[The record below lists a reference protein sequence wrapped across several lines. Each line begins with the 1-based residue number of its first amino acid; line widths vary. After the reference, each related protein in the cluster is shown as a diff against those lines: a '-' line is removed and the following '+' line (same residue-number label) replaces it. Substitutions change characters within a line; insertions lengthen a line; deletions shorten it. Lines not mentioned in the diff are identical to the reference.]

1 LFVDASGRVG
11 IGTSGPGFP
20 LEVRATSST
29 GQVQILGSDNTNAT
43 WRLAT
48 PSSSV
53 VAFGGALTHA
63 VAFGGFD
70 NTTQA
75 FSERA
80 RIDSSGRILV
90 GTSSARS
97 NYRNSL
103 VPNIQLEEA
112 GAEGG
117 LAVFHN
123 ANAATGPLI
132 WLGKSRGTAAGSS
145 TVVQDGD
152 TLGAI
157 RFNGA
162 DGANVILGAQIG
174 ANVDGAPGTNDL
186 PTRLVFSTTADGA
199 SSPTER
205 LRISSNGAVSF
216 ANGSIVINSTA
227 IASGAGTNALKWNSS
242 TGVVTYDTSSRLIK
256 ENIIDCPYGIDAL
269 KQLRPRKYF
278 RTDDKK
284 EEIGFVAD
292 EVVSVLPE
300 FVPIGP
306 KSVITRNEDD
316 TEEVPLG
323 VNYDKLTAVLTKAL
337 QEAIAKIESLE
348 ARLTAA
354 GI

>member
-1 LFVDASGRVG
+1 
-11 IGTSGPGFP
+11 
-20 LEVRATSST
+20 
-29 GQVQILGSDNTNAT
+29 
-43 WRLAT
+43 
-48 PSSSV
+48 
-53 VAFGGALTHA
+53 
-63 VAFGGFD
+63 
-70 NTTQA
+70 
-75 FSERA
+75 
-80 RIDSSGRILV
+80 
-90 GTSSARS
+90 
-97 NYRNSL
+97 
-103 VPNIQLEEA
+103 
-112 GAEGG
+112 
-117 LAVFHN
+117 
-123 ANAATGPLI
+123 
-132 WLGKSRGTAAGSS
+132 
-145 TVVQDGD
+145 
-152 TLGAI
+152 
-157 RFNGA
+157 
-162 DGANVILGAQIG
+162 
-174 ANVDGAPGTNDL
+174 
-186 PTRLVFSTTADGA
+186 
-199 SSPTER
+199 
-205 LRISSNGAVSF
+205 
-216 ANGSIVINSTA
+216 
-227 IASGAGTNALKWNSS
+227 LKWNSS